1 MDIETTRVEIE
12 KGKLFI
18 ALPRL
23 SLVLPGASRFL
34 SLPNPYVTRLKVQT
48 ALFDPVGFR
57 EWTDDAPLRF
67 IETSDVEEAD
77 FRIFFAGGAHGDPSD
92 FDGPGGVLAH
102 AFYPR

>member
-1 MDIETTRVEIE
+1 M
-12 KGKLFI
+12 
-18 ALPRL
+18 
-23 SLVLPGASRFL
+23 
-34 SLPNPYVTRLKVQT
+34 
-48 ALFDPVGFR
+48 ALFSSSWRFPVPFSTKFICTTLESSNSSLPVGFR